1 MKNSWLVLPVTSN
14 DEIRL
19 QSLCPSLNLLQLEL
33 IRSFQSVFLGVTK
46 TASSCKTE
54 ASKISV
60 LLTLLPS
67 KPLLVVRLRS
77 TLMDNLTQ
85 KTSWAN
91 NFKVW
96 WGMSAHKRLEFI
108 VY

>member
-1 MKNSWLVLPVTSN
+1 MPII
-14 DEIRL
+14 E
-19 QSLCPSLNLLQLEL
+19 
-33 IRSFQSVFLGVTK
+33 SFIGRIDQIFSVRFLGVTK
-46 TASSCKTE
+46 TASSRKTE

-67 KPLLVVRLRS
+67 KPLLAVRVRS
-77 TLMDNLTQ
+77 ALMDNLTQ
-85 KTSWAN
+85 NASWAN

>member
-1 MKNSWLVLPVTSN
+1 MPII
-14 DEIRL
+14 E
-19 QSLCPSLNLLQLEL
+19 
-33 IRSFQSVFLGVTK
+33 SFIGRIDQIFSVCFFGR
-46 TASSCKTE
+46 KTE

-85 KTSWAN
+85 NAAWAN